1 LPHEPEESAIIPI
14 KANTTLFQTL
24 KVDMDPL
31 FQLPGI
37 KEDVVGRLIKGSKQR
52 KDGVDSIQ
60 ALRALSRDDAMSLL
74 KRVAGGKVG
83 GPMHL
88 ILDTLYS
95 APLLSLKEVKVW
107 HAVEK
112 TSGRSRGTLKV
123 SLDIQRENKKN
134 SKNRNNRD
142 SSGMSLSLVL
152 GSWNQRMLLAQTSI
166 QISRGGSWSVTK
178 EMEFDWTTANADGG
192 ENGGRMV
199 LRLLLDGVRGF
210 DSEIFVRMG

>member
-1 LPHEPEESAIIPI
+1 M
-14 KANTTLFQTL
+14 
-24 KVDMDPL
+24 KVDTDPL

-60 ALRALSRDDAMSLL
+60 ALRALSRDDAASLL
-74 KRVAGGKVG
+74 KRVSGGKVG

-88 ILDTLYS
+88 ILSTLYS

-123 SLDIQRENKKN
+123 SLDIQREDKN
-134 SKNRNNRD
+134 PRNRNNRD
-142 SSGMSLSLVL
+142 SSLMSLSLIL

-192 ENGGRMV
+192 EDGGKMV

-210 DSEIFVRMG
+210 DSELVVRMG

>member
-1 LPHEPEESAIIPI
+1 LPHAPEESATIPI
-14 KANTTLFQTL
+14 KAYTTFFHTL

-60 ALRALSRDDAMSLL
+60 ALRALSQDDAASLL

-83 GPMHL
+83 GPIHL

-95 APLLSLKEVKVW
+95 APLLSLKGVKVW
-107 HAVEK
+107 QAVEK

-123 SLDIQRENKKN
+123 SLDIQRENKN

-142 SSGMSLSLVL
+142 SNHMSLSL

-192 ENGGRMV
+192 ENGGKMV

-210 DSEIFVRMG
+210 DSELVVRMD

>member
-1 LPHEPEESAIIPI
+1 
-14 KANTTLFQTL
+14 
-24 KVDMDPL
+24 MDPL

-60 ALRALSRDDAMSLL
+60 ALRVLSRDDAASLL
-74 KRVAGGKVG
+74 KRVSGGKVG

-123 SLDIQRENKKN
+123 SLDIQRENKN
-134 SKNRNNRD
+134 SKNRNNAD
-142 SSGMSLSLVL
+142 SNRMSLSLVL

-178 EMEFDWTTANADGG
+178 EMEFDWTAANADGG
-192 ENGGRMV
+192 ENGGLMV

-210 DSEIFVRMG
+210 DSELVVPMVGQ

>member
-1 LPHEPEESAIIPI
+1 
-14 KANTTLFQTL
+14 
-24 KVDMDPL
+24 MDPL
-31 FQLPGI
+31 LQLPGI

-60 ALRALSRDDAMSLL
+60 ALRALSRDKAASLL
-74 KRVAGGKVG
+74 KRVSGGKVG

-107 HAVEK
+107 HANEK

-123 SLDIQRENKKN
+123 SLDIQRENKN
-134 SKNRNNRD
+134 SKNRKNKD
-142 SSGMSLSLVL
+142 SAGISLSLVL

-166 QISRGGSWSVTK
+166 QISREGSWSVTK
-178 EMEFDWTTANADGG
+178 EMEFDWSTANADGG
-192 ENGGRMV
+192 ENGGKMV
-199 LRLLLDGVRGF
+199 LRLLFDGVRGF
-210 DSEIFVRMG
+210 DSEVVVRMV

>member
-1 LPHEPEESAIIPI
+1 
-14 KANTTLFQTL
+14 
-24 KVDMDPL
+24 MDPL

-60 ALRALSRDDAMSLL
+60 ALRALSQDDAASLL

-83 GPMHL
+83 GPIHL

-95 APLLSLKEVKVW
+95 APLLSLKGVKVW
-107 HAVEK
+107 QAVEK

-123 SLDIQRENKKN
+123 SLDIQRENKN

-142 SSGMSLSLVL
+142 SNHMSLSLVL

-192 ENGGRMV
+192 ENGGKMV

-210 DSEIFVRMG
+210 DSELVVRMD